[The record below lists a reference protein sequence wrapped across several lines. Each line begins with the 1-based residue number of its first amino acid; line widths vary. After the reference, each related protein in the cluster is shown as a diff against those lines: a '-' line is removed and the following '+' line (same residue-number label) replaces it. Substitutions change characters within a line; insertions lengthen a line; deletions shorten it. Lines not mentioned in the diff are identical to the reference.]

1 MDIKIGQ
8 SQALTNMN
16 SQNIELQRTTSQ
28 QIQNT
33 QNNKQENAINQL
45 NNKKQNISPK
55 EIEDAVKDMNKKLDM
70 LNSQL
75 KIEIDKDTG
84 IQVVKIIDKDTKEVI
99 RQIPPESI
107 LKVAKYLNEIAG
119 LLFDTK
125 A

>member
-16 SQNIELQRTTSQ
+16 SQNIELQKATSQ
-28 QIQNT
+28 QLQNS
-33 QNNKQENAINQL
+33 QNNKQDGAINQL

-84 IQVVKIIDKDTKEVI
+84 IQVVKIVDKDTKEVI
-99 RQIPPESI
+99 RQIPPEAL